1 MFDEYGIPR
10 GAEWTEAGLP
20 TLHHFVYCSRAS
32 DGVDEAEVGRIV
44 EAAQRH
50 NLARGITGV
59 MVFGSGVFF
68 QWIEGPA
75 APIQKLVASLYG
87 DPCHYDIVSL
97 DQSEE
102 KRERLYPNWD
112 MERVEAED
120 IRIALMDELESSVN
134 KSSTEALMR
143 ILKQIESG
151 PLHSLG
157 RS

>member
-1 MFDEYGIPR
+1 MSMVFHAALSGPKPGCRRFIISSTA
-10 GAEWTEAGLP
+10 AEPLTAL
-20 TLHHFVYCSRAS
+20 TRQRSDASSR
-32 DGVDEAEVGRIV
+32 
-44 EAAQRH
+44 QRSVTIS
-50 NLARGITGV
+50 RGITGV

-87 DPCHYDIVSL
+87 DPRHYDIVSL

-112 MERVEAED
+112 MERVEVED
-120 IRIALMDELESSVN
+120 ICIVLMDALESSVN
-134 KSSTEALMR
+134 KISTEALMR
-143 ILKQIESG
+143 ILKQIESE

-157 RS
+157 RR